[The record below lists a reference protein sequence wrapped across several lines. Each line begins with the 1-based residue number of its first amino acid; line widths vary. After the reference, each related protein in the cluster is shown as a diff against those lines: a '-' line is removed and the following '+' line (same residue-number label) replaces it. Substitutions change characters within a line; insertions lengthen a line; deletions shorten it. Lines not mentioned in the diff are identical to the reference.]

1 MNLIIW
7 VLVFVV
13 VVVFKVTIGK
23 SAGERV
29 IFLVN
34 RIGDYKKKC
43 RST

>member
-7 VLVFVV
+7 VLVF

-34 RIGDYKKKC
+34 RIGDYKNK
-43 RST
+43 